1 MIYSFLGELW
11 LLLHILCPQQLWE
24 KYAYTM
30 DRDVV
35 WGRVLLCGPVCLE
48 FLGWPWIHDLL
59 VLISWKLDHSHA
71 IPCLAWMLSF
81 KLLFVKLGIVLYLYE
96 LNRRLLVP
104 YDSYEENRFAF
115 LFKFQLLLGFMIS
128 SDIKIFDSF
137 LITSYLVSCILQILS
152 LPQGWTSGLL

>member
-1 MIYSFLGELW
+1 
-11 LLLHILCPQQLWE
+11 
-24 KYAYTM
+24 
-30 DRDVV
+30 
-35 WGRVLLCGPVCLE
+35 
-48 FLGWPWIHDLL
+48 
-59 VLISWKLDHSHA
+59 
-71 IPCLAWMLSF
+71 MLSF

-137 LITSYLVSCILQILS
+137 LITSYRVSCILQILS

>member
-1 MIYSFLGELW
+1 
-11 LLLHILCPQQLWE
+11 
-24 KYAYTM
+24 
-30 DRDVV
+30 
-35 WGRVLLCGPVCLE
+35 
-48 FLGWPWIHDLL
+48 
-59 VLISWKLDHSHA
+59 
-71 IPCLAWMLSF
+71 MLSF

-115 LFKFQLLLGFMIS
+115 LFKFQLGFMIS